1 MTKLHY
7 NSMCVT
13 GTVPLDT
20 AQIGPSACPKSKA
33 ILATWLVERSIV
45 GLDRTKHLKSI
56 SRSFCVSVITDG
68 NDHSSM
74 IWGCKYLLLQRSCLK
89 LQTCT
94 CICKRMP
101 AWFELCHNTMTPA
114 RTPRLGLCLSTLA
127 PARTLRLGL
136 CHNTL
141 TPARTPRLWLC
152 HNTLTS
158 QQEHL
163 GLGCHNTL
171 TSQQEHLGL
180 GCHNTLTR
188 ERTPRLGLCHNTLT
202 PARTPRLGLCHNTLT
217 SQQEHL
223 GLGCVTTH

>member
-1 MTKLHY
+1 
-7 NSMCVT
+7 MCVT

-141 TPARTPRLWLC
+141 TPARTL
-152 HNTLTS
+152 
-158 QQEHL
+158 
-163 GLGCHNTL
+163 
-171 TSQQEHLGL
+171 
-180 GCHNTLTR
+180 
-188 ERTPRLGLCHNTLT
+188 RLGLCHNTLT
-202 PARTPRLGLCHNTLT
+202 PVRTPKLGLCHNTTDTSKNTKAWAVSQLTPVRTPRLGLCHTPADASKNTKAWAV
-217 SQQEHL
+217 SHPS
-223 GLGCVTTH
+223 

>member
-68 NDHSSM
+68 SDHSSR

-89 LQTCT
+89 LQTCA
-94 CICKRMP
+94 CICKRITTQSHNHTSKNTK
-101 AWFELCHNTMTPA
+101 AWAVSQHNDT
-114 RTPRLGLCLSTLA
+114 GK
-127 PARTLRLGL
+127 
-136 CHNTL
+136 NTK
-141 TPARTPRLWLC
+141 AWAVS
-152 HNTLTS
+152 H
-158 QQEHL
+158 
-163 GLGCHNTL
+163 
-171 TSQQEHLGL
+171 
-180 GCHNTLTR
+180 
-188 ERTPRLGLCHNTLT
+188 
-202 PARTPRLGLCHNTLT
+202 
-217 SQQEHL
+217 
-223 GLGCVTTH
+223 

>member
-33 ILATWLVERSIV
+33 TLATWLVERSIV

-68 NDHSSM
+68 SDHSSM

-101 AWFELCHNTMTPA
+101 AWFELCHNTITPA

-141 TPARTPRLWLC
+141 TPARTP
-152 HNTLTS
+152 T
-158 QQEHL
+158 L
-163 GLGCHNTL
+163 GLLQNIDTSKKIKAWNMSQYTDTDTSKNTKAWAV
-171 TSQQEHLGL
+171 SQH
-180 GCHNTLTR
+180 TITR
-188 ERTPRLGLCHNTLT
+188 KNAKVWTVSQHTDTRKNNNVRAMSQLGLCHNTLT
-202 PARTPRLGLCHNTLT
+202 
-217 SQQEHL
+217 QE
-223 GLGCVTTH
+223 